1 MVVDSAQSLLNFT
14 GQCPRSA
21 IADEKW
27 WKVVEGSGRF
37 GKNDFLEMAGIF
49 KKWFGDSRNI
59 KLYEQREKIKMFED
73 SSRSLCRRKCAN
85 PPSSGLTEPN
95 FPPKKK
101 NP

>member
-1 MVVDSAQSLLNFT
+1 MVVDSAQCLLNFT

-37 GKNDFLEMAGIF
+37 GKKMIFWKWQGFL

-59 KLYEQREKIKMFED
+59 NCTSK
-73 SSRSLCRRKCAN
+73 
-85 PPSSGLTEPN
+85 G
-95 FPPKKK
+95 KK
-101 NP
+101 